1 MLTTDFVPVGGR
13 ADRRAWVCR
22 LEIFAFFMFTGA
34 ISTLVLK
41 EGKQLTLEELSN
53 ERQDGFIDGT
63 FYSGLTFEGALTAY
77 MSQGVHMMRKL
88 GLTDLHG
95 SDAR

>member
-1 MLTTDFVPVGGR
+1 M
-13 ADRRAWVCR
+13 CR
-22 LEIFAFFMFTGA
+22 LEIFAFFMLTGA

-53 ERQDGFIDGT
+53 ERQDEFIDGT
-63 FYSGLTFEGALTAY
+63 FYSGLAFEGALTAY

-88 GLTDLHG
+88 RAD
-95 SDAR
+95 

>member
-1 MLTTDFVPVGGR
+1 ML
-13 ADRRAWVCR
+13 
-22 LEIFAFFMFTGA
+22 TGA

-41 EGKQLTLEELSN
+41 EGKELTLEELSN

-63 FYSGLTFEGALTAY
+63 FRSGLAFEGALTAY
-77 MSQGVHMMRKL
+77 MLQGVHTMRKL